1 MVSVPAVLL
10 ILAAYPVLSA
20 FVATP
25 EIEPDC
31 TLQFKPATPLP
42 YSAVILT
49 VLPVNVDASLVK
61 VKLIY
66 TIELLVFAVIF
77 ITIATLKLVRVL
89 PYKELARI
97 IFNWVTIFG
106 GLWIIADFVWLMCS
120 KRRRKKNCVLDKA
133 LVLPIGI
140 YIITYDLIC
149 LIGPKRPDMFYIIM
163 VSIVLYY
170 AGVIY
175 IFQAIYHYFRPIP
188 SIVQAIEEVERRNAE
203 AEKEEQAEEEKQ
215 DEQK

>member
-1 MVSVPAVLL
+1 MAKAKMS
-10 ILAAYPVLSA
+10 
-20 FVATP
+20 
-25 EIEPDC
+25 D
-31 TLQFKPATPLP
+31 
-42 YSAVILT
+42 
-49 VLPVNVDASLVK
+49 DVK

-106 GLWIIADFVWLMCS
+106 GLWIITDFVWLMCS
-120 KRRRKKNCVLDKA
+120 KRRRKKNSVLDKA